1 MLEGRKKVILVDDN
15 PINLKLARNTL
26 MGKYDVFTVP
36 SAEKLFQLLEKTL
49 PDIILLDVLMPEMSG
64 YEAIKILKA
73 DDRTAEIP
81 VIFLTSKADT
91 GSELEGF
98 VLGAV
103 DYISKP
109 FSPQILLKRVETQ
122 VLLEAQKK
130 ELKDLNENL
139 QEQVREKTADIRE
152 LQNAVIKTLSSF
164 VETRD
169 AGTGD
174 HLEQTERFLRP
185 LVDELIKRKVYS
197 EEMDGWD
204 LDVLLQSAQLHDVGK
219 IGIPDGILLK
229 NGQLTDEEYEQMKR
243 HTQLGE
249 EVIEKIQHN
258 AKESAF
264 LDYAKTMARTHHERW
279 DGKGYPDGLKGLNIP
294 LQGRLMAIVD
304 VYHALISE
312 RPYKK
317 AFSPEEALKIIEE
330 GKGTH
335 FDPTLVEVFTSVAK
349 HFDYQ
354 KT

>member
-204 LDVLLQSAQLHDVGK
+204 LDVFLQSAQLHDVGK

>member
-64 YEAIKILKA
+64 YEAIKILKQ

-81 VIFLTSKADT
+81 VIFLTSKSDT

-122 VLLEAQKK
+122 VLLEEQKR
-130 ELKDLNENL
+130 ELKILNEDL
-139 QEQVREKTADIRE
+139 QEQVKEKTADIRE

-164 VETRD
+164 VECRD
-169 AGTGD
+169 VVTGD

-185 LVDELIKRKVYS
+185 LVDELRKQKVYA
-197 EEMDGWD
+197 EEMDRWD
-204 LDVLLQSAQLHDVGK
+204 LDVFLQSAQLHDVGK
-219 IGIPDGILLK
+219 IVIRDEILLK
-229 NGQLTDEEYEQMKR
+229 EGRLTDDEYEQMKM
-243 HTQLGE
+243 HAHFGE
-249 EVIEKIQHN
+249 EVIDKIQQN
-258 AKESAF
+258 ARESAF

-304 VYHALISE
+304 VYHALISK
-312 RPYKK
+312 RPYKE
-317 AFSPEEALKIIEE
+317 AFSPDEALKIIEE

-335 FDPTLVEVFTSVAK
+335 FDPVLVDVFIAVARQ
-349 HFDYQ
+349 F
-354 KT
+354 TAEEM